1 MSIDSDTSPFV
12 KEKTYFYSNKKKFT
26 FASKNDRS
34 QLINVTATPKE
45 VGPGRYEE
53 PRTFFPEVRR
63 ESLPNSDKPLVQ
75 GSSIFRSNS
84 PRISPL
90 QLTLAPLPGAYNTKS
105 IADDILSKKKIGKKG
120 KFFTTFPKFY
130 ENAKDVIG

>member
-1 MSIDSDTSPFV
+1 MSVDTDTSPLIN
-12 KEKTYFYSNKKKFT
+12 EKAYFYSNKKKFT

-34 QLINVTATPKE
+34 QLINITATPKE

-53 PRTFFPEVRR
+53 PRTFFPDVRR

-84 PRISPL
+84 PQISPL
-90 QLTLAPLPGAYNTKS
+90 QLTFAPLPGAYNIKS
-105 IADDILSKKKIGKKG
+105 IADDIFSQKKVGKKG

-130 ENAKDVIG
+130 EHAKDVRG